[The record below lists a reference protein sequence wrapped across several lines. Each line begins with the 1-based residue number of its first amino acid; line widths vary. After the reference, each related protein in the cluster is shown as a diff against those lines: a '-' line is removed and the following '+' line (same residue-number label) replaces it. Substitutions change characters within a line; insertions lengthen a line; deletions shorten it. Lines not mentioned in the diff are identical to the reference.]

1 MRAGSSLSHTRA
13 KWSRSIWQEGFYAS
27 PLDFLLALCC
37 EPARRLMF
45 ALHFLSGL
53 VLLRNC
59 VRIPRKLTV
68 GLKNQV
74 KPCVSF
80 IAESV
85 LWKHTGEL
93 RIAWILLKYWASQVT
108 EVMRSEL
115 FLMLPAN
122 SKTRGPRDAFAAPFV
137 PFWNHEAN
145 VSRIF
150 NEWILFISSLSIS
163 GLTCL
168 RNSFFRSNKPT
179 I

>member
-13 KWSRSIWQEGFYAS
+13 KWSRSIWREGFFAS

-45 ALHFLSGL
+45 ALHFLSGF
-53 VLLRNC
+53 VLLCNC

-108 EVMRSEL
+108 QVMRSEL

-122 SKTRGPRDAFAAPFV
+122 SKTRGPLDAFRGTLCAFLKSRSKC
-137 PFWNHEAN
+137 FAN
-145 VSRIF
+145 IQWMNIIHIQPVYI
-150 NEWILFISSLSIS
+150 WIDMFE
-163 GLTCL
+163 
-168 RNSFFRSNKPT
+168 K
-179 I
+179 